1 MGLPITVVPS
11 ALRAVFRA
19 LSLVSTFHLPVSPA
33 PPFPPSSPSLVSLLP
48 NFAAPTPVPS
58 VTPVA
63 LVATGLTPNTA
74 IPNARNHAL
83 PLSSSFYAPRDGF
96 GFGLVA
102 KESICPPMSSI
113 ECRRSGLITRIRTPN
128 CPLENQKGY
137 NRPMDA
143 THLWAPTLL
152 PHVAATHLWA
162 PTLPPGYVPCSL
174 WILGLAHDVF

>member
-1 MGLPITVVPS
+1 MVVPS
-11 ALRAVFRA
+11 APRAVFHA
-19 LSLVSTFHLPVSPA
+19 LSSVSTSHLPVSPA
-33 PPFPPSSPSLVSLLP
+33 LPFLLSSLSLVSLLP
-48 NFAAPTPVPS
+48 NFAAPTPVLS

-113 ECRRSGLITRIRTPN
+113 ECRRSGLITRIRIPN
-128 CPLENQKGY
+128 CPLENQTS
-137 NRPMDA
+137 RPSEKDALPYFTA
-143 THLWAPTLL
+143 THLWAPT
-152 PHVAATHLWA
+152 
-162 PTLPPGYVPCSL
+162 
-174 WILGLAHDVF
+174 